1 MSSRYTSVSMA
12 EVRTRHGFFA
22 AVLRAASRRRVPWR
36 RGEPKAR
43 DNEQRPYNVHFT
55 PPRGCAV
62 QCMVLYRIKG
72 LGAGHGGDCGGKRA
86 QGFRFGS
93 LSCNCGSAL
102 HVGIVLASHES
113 MR

>member
-1 MSSRYTSVSMA
+1 MASLPPCCAQLHGAECPGAEAGPRQETVSK
-12 EVRTRHGFFA
+12 R
-22 AVLRAASRRRVPWR
+22 S
-36 RGEPKAR
+36 
-43 DNEQRPYNVHFT
+43 YNVHFT
-55 PPRGCAV
+55 PPRRRAV

-102 HVGIVLASHES
+102 HIGIVLASHES